1 MYYENVP
8 DQKGKSKKRRGGN
21 MSIPQ
26 IVVRNLSK
34 TYRVPEREA
43 GLLAS
48 IQSLWVRKYRNV
60 EAVRDISFSIAAGEI
75 VGFLGPNGAGKT
87 TTLKMLSGLLYPT
100 AGEVRVAGFVPWKR
114 EPAYLRR
121 ISMVFGN
128 KSQVLWDI
136 PPKDSFRVMGEIYR
150 VPLRNLNR
158 TIDELVEL
166 LDMHALLAKP
176 VRTLSLGERMK
187 CELVAA
193 LLYRPEVLFLDE
205 PTLGLDISMQQ
216 RFRHFIAEY
225 NRLYG
230 ATIILTSHYMA
241 DIVALCPRVIVI
253 NHGSLLYDGSLQK
266 LASQLAPSK
275 VLRLIISDE
284 HAQMNPDLAFP
295 TGVEILAREGASW
308 TLSVPQAE
316 VPTVAASL
324 LNNFPIVDLAIEDP
338 PIESVVDQVYQWSP
352 SSHLTGGID
361 TGTQEEQEL
370 FRNENEIPVTCDSQ
384 GGER

>member
-1 MYYENVP
+1 
-8 DQKGKSKKRRGGN
+8 

-43 GLLAS
+43 GLIAS
-48 IQSLWVRKYRNV
+48 IQSLWARKYRNV

-114 EPAYLRR
+114 EPAYLQR

-136 PPKDSFRVMGEIYR
+136 PPKDSFRVMGEIYH
-150 VPLRNLNR
+150 VPLCNLSR
-158 TIDELVEL
+158 MLDELVEL

-193 LLYRPEVLFLDE
+193 LLYQPKVLFLDE
-205 PTLGLDISMQQ
+205 PTLGLDLSMQQ

-266 LASQLAPSK
+266 LACQLAPSK

-284 HAQMNPDLAFP
+284 YTQVNPDLTFP
-295 TGVEILAREGASW
+295 TGVEVLAHEGASW
-308 TLSVPQAE
+308 TLSVPQAK

-338 PIESVVDQVYQWSP
+338 PIETVVNQVYQWSP
-352 SSHLTGGID
+352 SPHLTGGID
-361 TGTQEEQEL
+361 AGTQEEQEL
-370 FRNENEIPVTCDSQ
+370 FRNENVGVPVTGNSQ